1 MAAPK
6 VHIGDVSARV
16 GTAVKQLSES
26 CIAQKGSFSVAISGG
41 SLPRLL
47 AAGLPDSLS
56 YDQWTVFF
64 ADERVVPLDDDDSNY
79 KIVREHLPRL
89 SLVPID
95 PTLKADECARDYQ
108 KRVVEKLGEDAVFDV
123 VLLGLGP
130 DGHTCS
136 LFPGHP
142 LVSLVRKRCLYVWI
156 Y

>member
-1 MAAPK
+1 MVTPK
-6 VHIGDVSARV
+6 IHIGDVSARV
-16 GTAVKQLSES
+16 GTVVKQLSES
-26 CIAQKGSFSVAISGG
+26 CIAEKGFFSVAISGG

-64 ADERVVPLDDDDSNY
+64 ADERIVPLDDDDSNY
-79 KIVREHLPRL
+79 KIVRENLPQM

-95 PTLKADECARDYQ
+95 PTLDADECAREYQ
-108 KRVVEKLGEDAVFDV
+108 KRIVEKLGEEPVFDI

-136 LFPGHP
+136 LFPEHP
-142 LVSLVRKRCLYVWI
+142 LVSRVMERWFYVQA
-156 Y
+156 